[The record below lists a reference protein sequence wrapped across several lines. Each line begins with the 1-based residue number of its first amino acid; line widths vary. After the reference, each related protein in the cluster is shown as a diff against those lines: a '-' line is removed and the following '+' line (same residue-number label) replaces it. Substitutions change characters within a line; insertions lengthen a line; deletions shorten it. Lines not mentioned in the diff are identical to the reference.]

1 MKLNKSDQDEFIQS
15 FFLLM
20 KQESLTK
27 DNSKLPK
34 FFYNNMT
41 AKKGECSKKRL
52 RKNSIDLL

>member
-1 MKLNKSDQDEFIQS
+1 MKLNKNDQDEFIQS

-27 DNSKLPK
+27 DNSKLPT

-41 AKKGECSKKRL
+41 AKKGEYSKKRL
-52 RKNSIDLL
+52 RKNSIYLL